1 MIWHCAYCSNGEQL
15 HNAATEVD
23 ERTGSFD
30 NNSNNSDMLFIENS
44 WMF

>member
-1 MIWHCAYCSNGEQL
+1 MGKLILHEIL

-30 NNSNNSDMLFIENS
+30 NNSYNNDMLSTIILGCSNI
-44 WMF
+44 